1 MASAGVRRLRRLSA
15 PARPKP
21 PRPPPKRAGSLA
33 CVTSAWAKQL
43 AYERRRRQERTRL
56 QKQAAKLL
64 GEGLTQEQAAAVLGV
79 TSLWG
84 A

>member
-1 MASAGVRRLRRLSA
+1 
-15 PARPKP
+15 
-21 PRPPPKRAGSLA
+21 
-33 CVTSAWAKQL
+33 VTSAWAKQL
-43 AYERRRRQERTRL
+43 AYECRRRQERTRL